1 MATLTTQRQGNLWT
15 SSPSADIPDEE
26 HLEARRDEL
35 GPTRGDL
42 DEAHGVIELR
52 QLVEHRTL
60 DRRRGPTPREERQ
73 EVDEGKGRTK
83 LGTYWGSALL
93 GAFRRSTG
101 GSQVQGEGRPDV
113 QKRSE
118 LDASWCVDVR
128 EEAEF

>member
-52 QLVEHRTL
+52 QLVEHRTPEKVP
-60 DRRRGPTPREERQ
+60 DDGRAVCAQGDGG
-73 EVDEGKGRTK
+73 DEPVALGKQPH
-83 LGTYWGSALL
+83 
-93 GAFRRSTG
+93 GA
-101 GSQVQGEGRPDV
+101 VP
-113 QKRSE
+113 
-118 LDASWCVDVR
+118 
-128 EEAEF
+128 AEFRCI